1 MVNKRGR
8 KRTNEM
14 YFGPNEEEAVI
25 KFLSSR
31 YVETVDLIANKHIT
45 ITHKL
50 GKDVVVSGS
59 YTIPNENWYGT
70 DSKFI
75 IDIDILTSNL
85 TDTSLDI
92 MSVEDIVGA
101 NVIISDDI
109 LRNTF

>member
-14 YFGPNEEEAVI
+14 YPNEEAVI

-50 GKDVVVSGS
+50 GKDVVVSV
-59 YTIPNENWYGT
+59 IPYQMKTGMVP
-70 DSKFI
+70 I
-75 IDIDILTSNL
+75 VNL
-85 TDTSLDI
+85 
-92 MSVEDIVGA
+92 
-101 NVIISDDI
+101 
-109 LRNTF
+109 

>member
-1 MVNKRGR
+1 
-8 KRTNEM
+8 M

-75 IDIDILTSNL
+75 TIDIDILTSNL

-109 LRNTF
+109 LRNTILTNG

>member
-50 GKDVVVSGS
+50 GKDVVK
-59 YTIPNENWYGT
+59 E
-70 DSKFI
+70 
-75 IDIDILTSNL
+75 
-85 TDTSLDI
+85 
-92 MSVEDIVGA
+92 
-101 NVIISDDI
+101 
-109 LRNTF
+109 